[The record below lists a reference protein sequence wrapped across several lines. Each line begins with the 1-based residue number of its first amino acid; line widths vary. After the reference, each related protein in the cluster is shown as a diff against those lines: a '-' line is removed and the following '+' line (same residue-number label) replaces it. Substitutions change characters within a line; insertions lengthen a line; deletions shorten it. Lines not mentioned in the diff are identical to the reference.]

1 MLDLSVPNHEIKLNG
16 YEIVRKDRN
25 RHGGGVAIYIRN
37 SINYIIRDDLFDEN
51 LETITIEISK
61 PKSKPFLINCWYR
74 PPDTPLELFNNYE
87 DLITKMDSENKEV
100 ILIGDFNCDWSR
112 LINNKANVQTNK
124 LAELA
129 GTFQFE
135 QLINEPTRIT
145 STTKTLIDLA
155 FTNKPELING
165 SGIIHLGISDHSLIY
180 IQRKIS
186 IPRNDPKVIKTI
198 QFKNYSVNNFK

>member
-1 MLDLSVPNHEIKLNG
+1 MAWILFQKP
-16 YEIVRKDRN
+16 YE
-25 RHGGGVAIYIRN
+25 IRN

-74 PPDTPLELFNNYE
+74 PPDTPRELFNNYE

-112 LINNKANVQTNK
+112 LINHKANVQTNK

-129 GTFQFE
+129 VTFQLE

-155 FTNKPELING
+155 FTNKPEL
-165 SGIIHLGISDHSLIY
+165 
-180 IQRKIS
+180 
-186 IPRNDPKVIKTI
+186 VTI
-198 QFKNYSVNNFK
+198 V